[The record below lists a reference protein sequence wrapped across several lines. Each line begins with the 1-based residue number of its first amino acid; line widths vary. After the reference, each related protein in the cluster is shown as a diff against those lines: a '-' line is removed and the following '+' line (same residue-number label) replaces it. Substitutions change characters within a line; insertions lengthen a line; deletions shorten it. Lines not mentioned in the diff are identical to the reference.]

1 MAKKNRGHGEG
12 SIYQRSNGSW
22 RAQVYV
28 DGKRHGK
35 TLKKKADAQTWLRK
49 MQNQLVL
56 GHDIEGSKIT
66 LADYLTQWLET
77 SIIDLRSST
86 KYQYG
91 LTIKNHI
98 LPYIGEIRLKDLNL
112 ARIER
117 HYAELGNTGLSS
129 RTIKLV
135 HAVLH
140 KAFKKA
146 VKYGLILKNPA
157 SGAALPRYK
166 QSEMQVLDPSQL
178 TQFLIA
184 AQGSYYE
191 ALYHLA
197 IHTGM
202 RQGELFGLKWT
213 DLRWQSGVLHVQ
225 RQASR
230 VPGRKWEFLEPKTS
244 AGRRTITMGEGILQV
259 MRHHKA
265 KLPMQKALAGD
276 RWEEHDLIFPN
287 RVGNP
292 GDPSNLRKD
301 FLAVLEQSGLPI
313 IRFHDLRHTAA
324 SLMLNNGIP
333 PIVVSKRLG
342 HARPSTT
349 LDIYGHLYQEKDEE
363 AARIMDELVTPIR
376 VDIVG
381 IEQNQV
387 MVKE

>member
-1 MAKKNRGHGEG
+1 M
-12 SIYQRSNGSW
+12 
-22 RAQVYV
+22 
-28 DGKRHGK
+28 
-35 TLKKKADAQTWLRK
+35 LKSGCD
-49 MQNQLVL
+49 L

-66 LADYLTQWLET
+66 LGEYLTQWLET
-77 SIIDLRSST
+77 SNIDLRSST

-98 LPYIGEIRLKDLNL
+98 LPYIGDIRLKDLNL

-117 HYAELGNTGLSS
+117 HYAELGKANLSP

-140 KAFKKA
+140 KSLKKA
-146 VKYGLILKNPA
+146 VKYGQIHKNPA
-157 SGAALPRYK
+157 SGAALPRYR
-166 QSEMQVLDPSQL
+166 QSEMKVLDANQL
-178 TQFLIA
+178 TQFLIT

-213 DLRWQSGVLHVQ
+213 DLRWQSSVLHVQ
-225 RQASR
+225 RQARR

-244 AGRRTITMGEGILQV
+244 AGRRMITLGQGVLRV
-259 MRHHKA
+259 MQQHKA
-265 KLPMQKALAGD
+265 RLTIHKAVAGD
-276 RWEEHDLIFPN
+276 RWGEHDLIFPN

-301 FLAVLEQSGLPI
+301 FLTLLVKAGLPI

-333 PIVVSKRLG
+333 TIVVSKRLG
-342 HARPSTT
+342 HAKPSTT
-349 LDIYGHLYQEKDEE
+349 LDIYGHLYHEKQEE
-363 AARIMDELVTPIR
+363 AARLMDELVTPIP
-376 VDIVG
+376 VDMIG
-381 IEQNQV
+381 IEQKQV
-387 MVKE
+387 VVGEK